1 MQLNLA
7 DHYRQHIQAADQ
19 LSPTYMAKNII
30 SAPLPI
36 ASDISYIVASYLT
49 IDGDLS
55 VDGNLLIIG

>member
-1 MQLNLA
+1 MSQNLA

-36 ASDISYIVASYLT
+36 SSDTSYIVASYLT
-49 IDGDLS
+49 IDNDLT
-55 VDGNLLIIG
+55 VDGNLLITG